1 MNASIQTMK
10 VDQRAMVHAYRHL
23 YRQGLKAIQYS
34 TPGRHMLLKSLR
46 QSYRS
51 SPSEDFN
58 PAKINNTLRFLERA
72 TEVAGMEHKIL
83 KNLLLARYWEQAHLV
98 RESRVP
104 RSLGL
109 GHVENQLRTSAF
121 DHYNLTLDRL
131 NESLGTCLR

>member
-1 MNASIQTMK
+1 MK
-10 VDQRAMVHAYRHL
+10 VDRRAMVHAYRHL

-51 SPSEDFN
+51 SPSEEFN

-83 KNLLLARYWEQAHLV
+83 KNLLLARYWEQSHLV
-98 RESRVP
+98 RESRV
-104 RSLGL
+104 
-109 GHVENQLRTSAF
+109 
-121 DHYNLTLDRL
+121 
-131 NESLGTCLR
+131 

>member
-1 MNASIQTMK
+1 MK

-34 TPGRHMLLKSLR
+34 TPSRYMLLKSLR

-51 SPSEDFN
+51 SPSEEFD

-83 KNLLLARYWEQAHLV
+83 KNLLLARYWEQGHLV
-98 RESRVP
+98 RESRV
-104 RSLGL
+104 
-109 GHVENQLRTSAF
+109 
-121 DHYNLTLDRL
+121 
-131 NESLGTCLR
+131 